1 MKEVKCMWRKIYAHG
16 IREIR
21 ELELINREK

>member
-1 MKEVKCMWRKIYAHG
+1 MKEVKCKWRKIYAHG

-21 ELELINREK
+21 ELKIRNREK